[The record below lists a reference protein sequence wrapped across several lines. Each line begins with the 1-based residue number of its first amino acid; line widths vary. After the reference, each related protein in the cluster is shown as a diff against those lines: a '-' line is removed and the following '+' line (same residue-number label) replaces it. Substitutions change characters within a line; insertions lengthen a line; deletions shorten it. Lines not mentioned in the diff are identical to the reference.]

1 MIRTWVVEKNNVRCY
16 QIFSILVTADVFL
29 LISYESSLA

>member
-1 MIRTWVVEKNNVRCY
+1 MIRTWVVEKNNVRCH
-16 QIFSILVTADVFL
+16 QIISMLVTADVFL